1 LIELLHPNSKIKVT
15 YPNTHV
21 IIDCTELLVEMP
33 TSFRSQSAT
42 YSSCKNHNT
51 AKRFIGI
58 SPADYPTFMSDY
70 MLGGLVINKSPKIVV
85 FLISLSQGIM
95 LWQTGGEHRHIDIEN
110 DKSAGVGLNI
120 PPFFDG
126 ALQLS
131 CVC

>member
-1 LIELLHPNSKIKVT
+1 
-15 YPNTHV
+15 
-21 IIDCTELLVEMP
+21 
-33 TSFRSQSAT
+33 
-42 YSSCKNHNT
+42 
-51 AKRFIGI
+51 
-58 SPADYPTFMSDY
+58 MSDY